1 MKTPESTLECTH
13 HWIIEIPNGR
23 YSKGVCDKCKT
34 NKLFDNVIED
44 NGIRNWKLRGKVQY
58 V

>member
-1 MKTPESTLECTH
+1 MKTPELTMECTH